1 MDEDGALT
9 CSRRSSW
16 RGRRGRRRCRCRTRT
31 GWATTTWS
39 PPAGPRAEPHEAS
52 EVAAGVGDEDEGLR
66 GGAHAEPH
74 EVLPGAGRRAG
85 GDVGVAVPVVPRV
98 VGERCV
104 RSGLDQPEPRRRPA
118 PTVDLGLGAGFLVAE
133 AEASGEEAEAAQG
146 GGGGGAGRRRRQR
159 GEGGGDRGSSGAT
172 GDRAMRSNYFPS
184 VGRVLHLPVAQVIT
198 VRHGYAA
205 TRGAHVCAAPRLSA
219 HRPDG
224 QGPSWPWRTS

>member
-1 MDEDGALT
+1 M
-9 CSRRSSW
+9 
-16 RGRRGRRRCRCRTRT
+16 
-31 GWATTTWS
+31 
-39 PPAGPRAEPHEAS
+39 
-52 EVAAGVGDEDEGLR
+52 
-66 GGAHAEPH
+66 
-74 EVLPGAGRRAG
+74 
-85 GDVGVAVPVVPRV
+85 AVPVVPRA
-98 VGERCV
+98 VGERRV

-133 AEASGEEAEAAQG
+133 AEAAGEEAEAAQG
-146 GGGGGAGRRRRQR
+146 GGRGGAGRRRRRPGRRRRRR

-219 HRPDG
+219 HRPAG
-224 QGPSWPWRTS
+224 QGPS

>member
-1 MDEDGALT
+1 MSDAHGMGDHDLESAGRNTRRRQRHRERRRLGRGRRLDLRGAAT
-9 CSRRSSW
+9 VA
-16 RGRRGRRRCRCRTRT
+16 RRGRRRQ
-31 GWATTTWS
+31 
-39 PPAGPRAEPHEAS
+39 P
-52 EVAAGVGDEDEGLR
+52 
-66 GGAHAEPH
+66 
-74 EVLPGAGRRAG
+74 G

-98 VGERCV
+98 VGERRV

-133 AEASGEEAEAAQG
+133 AEAAQG
-146 GGGGGAGRRRRQR
+146 GGGGGAGRRRRRPGRRRRRR

-219 HRPDG
+219 HRPAG
-224 QGPSWPWRTS
+224 QGPS